1 MLKAKIARDQVVERE
16 RLTGKH
22 SLTSEFMDIEN
33 HPLKPFLP
41 TGAKILIL
49 GSFPPQRKRWSM
61 DFFYPNMQNDMW
73 RIFGIIFFENKEYFI
88 TNEKYD
94 ADRIMDFC
102 ENKGIALYDSA
113 ISIRRLNNNASDNFL
128 EVVDKVDL
136 SALLINIPNC
146 KTLAV
151 TGQKALDIVSELIKI
166 EKTEIG
172 NFTEFQ
178 YIGRKMRLYRLPSSS
193 RAYPK
198 PLAQKAEIYKRVFD
212 EIL

>member
-1 MLKAKIARDQVVERE
+1 
-16 RLTGKH
+16 
-22 SLTSEFMDIEN
+22 MDIEI

-41 TGAKILIL
+41 KGAKILIL

-61 DFFYPNMQNDMW
+61 DFFYPNLQNDMW
-73 RIFGIIFFENKEYFI
+73 RIFGIIFFGNREHFI
-88 TNEKYD
+88 TNGKFD
-94 ADRIMDFC
+94 SAKIMDFC

-113 ISIRRLNNNASDNFL
+113 TAVRRLNNNASDNFL

-136 SALLINIPNC
+136 SALLMNIPNC
-146 KTLAV
+146 ITLTV
-151 TGQKALDIVSELIKI
+151 TGQKALDIVSEIVNI
-166 EKTEIG
+166 EKPEIG

-178 YIGRKMRLYRLPSSS
+178 YIGRKMRLYRMPSSS

-198 PLAQKAEIYKRVFD
+198 PLEQKAEIYKRVFD

>member
-1 MLKAKIARDQVVERE
+1 
-16 RLTGKH
+16 
-22 SLTSEFMDIEN
+22 
-33 HPLKPFLP
+33 
-41 TGAKILIL
+41 
-49 GSFPPQRKRWSM
+49 
-61 DFFYPNMQNDMW
+61 MQNDMW

-146 KTLAV
+146 KTLVV

>member
-1 MLKAKIARDQVVERE
+1 
-16 RLTGKH
+16 
-22 SLTSEFMDIEN
+22 MDIEI

-41 TGAKILIL
+41 SGAKILIL

-73 RIFGIIFFENKEYFI
+73 RIFGIIFFGDKEHFI
-88 TNEKYD
+88 TNGKFD

-113 ISIRRLNNNASDNFL
+113 TAVRRLNNNASDNFL
-128 EVVDKVDL
+128 EVVEKVNL
-136 SALLINIPNC
+136 SELLMNIPDC

-151 TGQKALDIVSELIKI
+151 TGQKALDTVSELIKI

-172 NFTEFQ
+172 NFAEFE

>member
-1 MLKAKIARDQVVERE
+1 
-16 RLTGKH
+16 
-22 SLTSEFMDIEN
+22 
-33 HPLKPFLP
+33 
-41 TGAKILIL
+41 
-49 GSFPPQRKRWSM
+49 
-61 DFFYPNMQNDMW
+61 MQNDMW